1 MGNPF
6 ECGRMILNMPRIVAG
21 ILGLTA
27 LASGIFTGSDSLTC
41 VINGGV
47 SAAVG
52 WIVGSIWDGLTKSIL
67 SIREEKQKEEEEP
80 NTAQQQEAA

>member
-1 MGNPF
+1 
-6 ECGRMILNMPRIVAG
+6 MPRIVAG

-67 SIREEKQKEEEEP
+67 SVKPEKEEVGEP
-80 NTAQQQEAA
+80 NTAHQQEAA

>member
-1 MGNPF
+1 
-6 ECGRMILNMPRIVAG
+6 MPRIVAG

-27 LASGIFTGSDSLTC
+27 LASGIFTGSDSLTT

-52 WIVGSIWDGLTKSIL
+52 WILGSIWEGLTKSIL
-67 SIREEKQKEEEEP
+67 SVKPEKPEEEEP
-80 NTAQQQEAA
+80 ETAELKEAA

>member
-1 MGNPF
+1 
-6 ECGRMILNMPRIVAG
+6 MPKIVAG
-21 ILGLTA
+21 ILGLAA

-67 SIREEKQKEEEEP
+67 SVKPEKEEVGEP
-80 NTAQQQEAA
+80 STAQQQEAA

>member
-1 MGNPF
+1 
-6 ECGRMILNMPRIVAG
+6 MPRIVAG
-21 ILGLTA
+21 ILGLAA

-52 WIVGSIWDGLTKSIL
+52 WIVGSIWEGLTRSIL
-67 SIREEKQKEEEEP
+67 SAKPEKKEEDVEP
-80 NTAQQQEAA
+80 NSAQQHEAA